1 MNLEERVISKEV
13 VFEGEKIKVVV
24 ENVILPNGVTAR
36 REFVNRRSGAAIL
49 ALKEDQQVV
58 LMEEYRHPF
67 EKAILTLPY
76 GKQKGEET
84 LLQTAQR
91 ELKEKTGYSAAEWV
105 PLGGMIPAPAYS
117 DEVVALFLAAHL
129 NSSALP
135 TQNDRFFNRKSLPLN
150 EFFRLCDN
158 GTILDARTILAAYRF
173 RSYLQEAT
181 GK

>member
-49 ALKEDQQVV
+49 ALNEDQQVV

-67 EKAILTLPY
+67 EKTILTLPY

-91 ELKEKTGYSAAEWV
+91 ELKEKTGYSAA
-105 PLGGMIPAPAYS
+105 GRI
-117 DEVVALFLAAHL
+117 
-129 NSSALP
+129 
-135 TQNDRFFNRKSLPLN
+135 
-150 EFFRLCDN
+150 
-158 GTILDARTILAAYRF
+158 
-173 RSYLQEAT
+173 
-181 GK
+181 